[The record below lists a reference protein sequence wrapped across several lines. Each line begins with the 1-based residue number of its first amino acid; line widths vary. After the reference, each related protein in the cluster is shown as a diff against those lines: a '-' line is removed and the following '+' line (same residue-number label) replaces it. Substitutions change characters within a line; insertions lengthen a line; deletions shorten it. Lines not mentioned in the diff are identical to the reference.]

1 MKILRLYD
9 LRTGEV
15 TEIPYT
21 RQPKTACA
29 ELMVK
34 SKPGKGFRVPRRYK
48 RKLKNMAQELM
59 RVIVSFSVGF
69 IFWIALS
76 GIMESVRGYD
86 AAGGEIFVAGI
97 VSFIIYSIL
106 EKVGEMK
113 S

>member
-21 RQPKTACA
+21 RSPKTVCI
-29 ELMVK
+29 EPVVK
-34 SKPGKGFRVPRRYK
+34 SRPGKGFRVPRRYK
-48 RKLKNMAQELM
+48 RKLKNVVQELI
-59 RVIVSFSVGF
+59 RVIVSFAAGF
-69 IFWIALS
+69 IFWIAVS
-76 GIMESVRGYD
+76 GVMESVRGYD